1 MKFHFIAS
9 ENPEAKEALKVLIKR
24 YDQTKLELSD
34 VIIAIG
40 GDGMLLKALRNSI
53 EKNKP
58 VFGLNKGNV
67 GFLMNEL
74 SFDNLEN
81 RIQTARKV
89 KMHPLFMSAH
99 KINGNIFTELA
110 VNEVSILRQTHQA
123 AHLKITVDKKERL
136 NELVCDGIL
145 VSTPIGSTAYNLS
158 ARGPIIPLNANILAL
173 TPISSFRPRRWRGA
187 LLPQRVKIRIEVL
200 NFDTRPVSATADNVE
215 ARDIKYIEIST
226 DKTRKLTILHDS
238 DHSLDERIMKEQ
250 FLT

>member
-9 ENPEAKEALKVLIKR
+9 ENPEAKETLKVLIKR

>member
-24 YDQTKLELSD
+24 YNQTKLELSD

-99 KINGNIFTELA
+99 KMNGNIFTELA
-110 VNEVSILRQTHQA
+110 VNEVSILRQTHQT

-226 DKTRKLTILHDS
+226 DKTKKLTILHDS

>member
-24 YDQTKLELSD
+24 YDQTKLGLSD

-226 DKTRKLTILHDS
+226 DKTKKLTILHDS

>member
-24 YDQTKLELSD
+24 YDQAKLELSD

-58 VFGLNKGNV
+58 FFGLNRGNV

-226 DKTRKLTILHDS
+226 DKTKKLTILHDS

>member
-9 ENPEAKEALKVLIKR
+9 ENPEAKDALKVLIKR
-24 YDQTKLELSD
+24 YNQTKLELSD

-74 SFDNLEN
+74 SFDHLEN

-226 DKTRKLTILHDS
+226 DKTKKLTILHDS

>member
-24 YDQTKLELSD
+24 YDQAKLELSD

-99 KINGNIFTELA
+99 KMNGNIFTELA

-158 ARGPIIPLNANILAL
+158 ARGPIIPLNAHILAL

-226 DKTRKLTILHDS
+226 DKTKKLTILHDS

>member
-81 RIQTARKV
+81 RILTARKV

-215 ARDIKYIEIST
+215 ARNIKYIEIST
-226 DKTRKLTILHDS
+226 DKTKKLTILHDS

>member
-226 DKTRKLTILHDS
+226 DKTKKLTILHDL

>member
-9 ENPEAKEALKVLIKR
+9 ENPEAKEALKVLINR

-226 DKTRKLTILHDS
+226 DKTKKLTILHDS

>member
-24 YDQTKLELSD
+24 YEQTKLELSD

-226 DKTRKLTILHDS
+226 DKTKKLTILHDS

>member
-9 ENPEAKEALKVLIKR
+9 ENPEAKETLKVLIKR

-99 KINGNIFTELA
+99 KINGNIYTELA

-226 DKTRKLTILHDS
+226 DKTKKLTILHDS

>member
-9 ENPEAKEALKVLIKR
+9 ENPEAKEALKALIKR
-24 YDQTKLELSD
+24 YNQTKLELSD

-200 NFDTRPVSATADNVE
+200 NYDTRPVSATADNVE

-226 DKTRKLTILHDS
+226 DKTKKLTILHDS

>member
-9 ENPEAKEALKVLIKR
+9 ENPEAKEDLKVLIKR
-24 YDQTKLELSD
+24 YNQTKLELSD

-99 KINGNIFTELA
+99 KMNGNIFTELA

-226 DKTRKLTILHDS
+226 DKTKKLTILHDS

>member
-24 YDQTKLELSD
+24 YDQAKLELSD

-40 GDGMLLKALRNSI
+40 GDGILLKALRNSI

-226 DKTRKLTILHDS
+226 DKTKKLTILHDS

>member
-158 ARGPIIPLNANILAL
+158 ARGPIIPLNANILAI

-226 DKTRKLTILHDS
+226 DKTKKLTILHDS

>member
-24 YDQTKLELSD
+24 YDQAKLELSD

-99 KINGNIFTELA
+99 KINGNIVTELA

-226 DKTRKLTILHDS
+226 DKTKKLTILHDS

>member
-24 YDQTKLELSD
+24 YNQTKLELSD

-74 SFDNLEN
+74 SFNNLEN

-200 NFDTRPVSATADNVE
+200 NYDTRPVSATADNVE

-226 DKTRKLTILHDS
+226 DKTKKLTILHDS

>member
-24 YDQTKLELSD
+24 YNQTKLELSD

-58 VFGLNKGNV
+58 VFGLNKCNV

-200 NFDTRPVSATADNVE
+200 NFNTRPVSATADNVE

-226 DKTRKLTILHDS
+226 DKTKKLTILHDS

>member
-9 ENPEAKEALKVLIKR
+9 ENPEAKETLKVLIKK

-40 GDGMLLKALRNSI
+40 GDGILLKALRNSI

-226 DKTRKLTILHDS
+226 DKTKKLTILHDS

>member
-9 ENPEAKEALKVLIKR
+9 ENPEAKDALKVLIKR
-24 YDQTKLELSD
+24 YNQTKLELSD

-226 DKTRKLTILHDS
+226 DKTKKLTILHDS

>member
-9 ENPEAKEALKVLIKR
+9 ENPEAKEALNVLIKR
-24 YDQTKLELSD
+24 YNQTKLELSD

-200 NFDTRPVSATADNVE
+200 NYDTRPVSATADNVE

-226 DKTRKLTILHDS
+226 DKTKKLTILHDS

>member
-99 KINGNIFTELA
+99 KKNGDIFTELA

-226 DKTRKLTILHDS
+226 DKTKKLTILHDS

>member
-226 DKTRKLTILHDS
+226 DKTKKLTILHDS
-238 DHSLDERIMKEQ
+238 DHSLDERIMNEQ
-250 FLT
+250 FLA

>member
-9 ENPEAKEALKVLIKR
+9 ENPEAKETLKVLIKK

-123 AHLKITVDKKERL
+123 AHLKITIDKKERL

-226 DKTRKLTILHDS
+226 DKTKKLTILHDS

>member
-9 ENPEAKEALKVLIKR
+9 ENPEAKEALKALIKR
-24 YDQTKLELSD
+24 YNQTKLELSD

-99 KINGNIFTELA
+99 KMNGNIFTELA

-200 NFDTRPVSATADNVE
+200 NYDTRPVSATADNVE

-226 DKTRKLTILHDS
+226 DKTKKLTILHDS

>member
-24 YDQTKLELSD
+24 YDQTKLELSN

-226 DKTRKLTILHDS
+226 DKTKKLTILHDS

>member
-24 YDQTKLELSD
+24 YNQTKLELSD

-81 RIQTARKV
+81 RIHTARKV

-226 DKTRKLTILHDS
+226 DKTKKLTILHDS

>member
-74 SFDNLEN
+74 SFDNLEK

-226 DKTRKLTILHDS
+226 DKTKKLTILHDS

>member
-24 YDQTKLELSD
+24 YNQTKLELSD

-226 DKTRKLTILHDS
+226 DKTKKLTILHDS
-238 DHSLDERIMKEQ
+238 NHSLDERIMKEQ
-250 FLT
+250 FLA